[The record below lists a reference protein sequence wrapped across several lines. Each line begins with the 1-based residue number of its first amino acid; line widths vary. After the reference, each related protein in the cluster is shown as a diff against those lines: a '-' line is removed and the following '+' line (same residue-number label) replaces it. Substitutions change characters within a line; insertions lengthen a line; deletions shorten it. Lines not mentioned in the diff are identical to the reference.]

1 MAGRTI
7 VRLEE
12 IAARTG
18 VSIHTL
24 RYWRARNQ
32 GEGPRTFRLG
42 RRVVAYE
49 DDVER
54 WISEQAARDGAA

>member
-1 MAGRTI
+1 MSRNLM
-7 VRLEE
+7 RLEE
-12 IAARTG
+12 IAEHTG
-18 VSIHTL
+18 VSINTL
-24 RYWRARNQ
+24 RYWRARGQ
-32 GEGPRTFRLG
+32 GEGPRLFRLG